1 MGKNK
6 YDNSRSKKMRIIIV
20 GEFYE
25 ESFAQHI
32 IENFQHLNH
41 ETKSFS
47 MVPNTSFISILN
59 NAFIKKFYYYLD
71 QIVFARIHKI
81 RNFKLAKLL
90 NVIRDFQPDLILLT
104 YDYLYADQ
112 VEEIKKSYNGK
123 IVMWSPDSL
132 ATVASGKSH
141 FLNSAYDHL
150 FFKDKFIVN
159 NLVNT
164 LNLNAHYLPEC
175 FNHHTHKFNGSIED
189 KYKADIT
196 TAGNLHSY
204 RVAFFRN
211 LVNEK
216 YKITIWGYDA
226 PNWLNSYD
234 VRKFYQG
241 RPVFNEE
248 KAKVFLGSKIVLNNL
263 LISEIEGVNVRT
275 FEAAGIGAF
284 QLVDHR
290 TCLEDLFEVGE
301 EIITFDGMN
310 DLKEKI
316 EFYISRPE
324 LRYQIAEK
332 AKIRALQD
340 HTYEVRL
347 KQMLDIIF

>member
-1 MGKNK
+1 M
-6 YDNSRSKKMRIIIV
+6 
-20 GEFYE
+20 
-25 ESFAQHI
+25 
-32 IENFQHLNH
+32 
-41 ETKSFS
+41 
-47 MVPNTSFISILN
+47 
-59 NAFIKKFYYYLD
+59 
-71 QIVFARIHKI
+71 
-81 RNFKLAKLL
+81 
-90 NVIRDFQPDLILLT
+90 
-104 YDYLYADQ
+104 
-112 VEEIKKSYNGK
+112 
-123 IVMWSPDSL
+123 
-132 ATVASGKSH
+132 
-141 FLNSAYDHL
+141 
-150 FFKDKFIVN
+150 
-159 NLVNT
+159 
-164 LNLNAHYLPEC
+164 
-175 FNHHTHKFNGSIED
+175 
-189 KYKADIT
+189 
-196 TAGNLHSY
+196 
-204 RVAFFRN
+204 
-211 LVNEK
+211 VNEK

-226 PNWLNSYD
+226 PNWLNSND

-290 TCLEDLFEVGE
+290 SCLEDLFEVGE
-301 EIITFDGMN
+301 EIITFNGMN

-316 EFYISRPE
+316 EFYISRPD

>member
-6 YDNSRSKKMRIIIV
+6 YDNSRSKEMRILIV

-32 IENFQHLNH
+32 LENFQYLNH
-41 ETKSFS
+41 DTRSFS
-47 MVPNTSFISILN
+47 IIPKPSFIGFLN
-59 NAFIKKFYYYLD
+59 NGFIKKFYYYLD
-71 QIVFARIHKI
+71 QIVFARIPKI
-81 RNFKLAKLL
+81 RDFKLGKLL
-90 NVIRDFQPDLILLT
+90 NVIRDFKPDLILLT

-112 VEEIKKSYNGK
+112 VEEIKKLDNGK
-123 IVMWSPDSL
+123 IVMWSPDSV

-159 NLVNT
+159 NLANT

-175 FNHHTHKFNGSIED
+175 FNHYRHKFSGFIED
-189 KYKADIT
+189 KYKVDIT

-211 LVNEK
+211 LIDEK

-226 PNWLNSYD
+226 PDWLNSND

-241 RPVFNEE
+241 HPVFNEE

-263 LISEIEGVNVRT
+263 LISEVEGVNVRT

-290 TCLEDLFEVGE
+290 SCLEDLFKVGE
-301 EIITFDGMN
+301 EIISFHGIN

-316 EFYISRPE
+316 EFYISRPD
-324 LRYQIAEK
+324 LRNQIAEK